1 MCLLS
6 TFDRRTTQPTVAL
19 FTTPINTATYY
30 KINVTGNESCTPRH
44 THGKKKNHVR
54 FLCEKGAY
62 NVVGQLSS
70 IILRTDDG
78 AFERKK

>member
-1 MCLLS
+1 MNHVLPGTLM
-6 TFDRRTTQPTVAL
+6 
-19 FTTPINTATYY
+19 
-30 KINVTGNESCTPRH
+30 E
-44 THGKKKNHVR
+44 KKKFIVR